1 MLGYLQIEWAHL
13 ISHFDIPGSLK
24 KLQTKFTRL
33 WASSINPEP
42 ETCHRPRPDSRGKT
56 KGKALLAFAISAVDN
71 LLLLVELALAIQ
83 VEEEDS

>member
-1 MLGYLQIEWAHL
+1 MLRCLQIEWAQL

-33 WASSINPEP
+33 WASSITPEP

-56 KGKALLAFAISAVDN
+56 KGKALLASAISAVDN
-71 LLLLVELALAIQ
+71 LFSERYISDLRSDL
-83 VEEEDS
+83 